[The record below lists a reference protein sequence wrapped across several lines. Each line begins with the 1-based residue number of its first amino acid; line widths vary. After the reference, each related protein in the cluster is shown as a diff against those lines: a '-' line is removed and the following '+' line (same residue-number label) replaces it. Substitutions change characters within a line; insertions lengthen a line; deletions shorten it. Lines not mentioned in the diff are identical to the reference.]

1 MSDQIV
7 MLIIGAVTIVVVVV
21 LWQGM
26 SVAKTEIGG
35 KQTTQYEKLAEEATE
50 SSKKSAEAQQKTV
63 EALEDIRTRLTAIE
77 KMLREVQ

>member
-1 MSDQIV
+1 MF
-7 MLIIGAVTIVVVVV
+7 IIAAVTVVVVVV

-35 KQTTQYEKLAEEATE
+35 KQTAKYEKLAEEATE
-50 SSKKSAEAQQKTV
+50 SSQKSAIAQEKTA

-77 KMLREVQ
+77 KLLREVQ